1 VHQLGSVS
9 PSCIPGS
16 SDACI
21 LSSPTSCSSMLQDC
35 TSIVTVSADPLTAS
49 VHGSSFLPD
58 TGVDDELETAASAAN
73 DRWFQNRFNKFLV
86 HINHEP
92 FYSSIGMYSWEVLGT
107 DLLPRFFKC
116 LLKKDGS
123 RYPSGLINN
132 LLNACQR
139 LLRSYQRSRVPALLE
154 AGLPIL
160 SRLNIRTNPLF
171 SRTIDC
177 FEAAMRKSVKEQGNQ
192 PRRKVDIFTIEEEMR
207 ILSHPEHSIHL
218 STGLQKRWAYYCCS
232 EFIVRGQGE
241 LHKLEVGQFSEVL
254 LDNTATIRLVCF
266 DFVLSI
272 LSLPSFA
279 SCLC

>member
-92 FYSSIGMYSWEVLGT
+92 FYSSIGMYS
-107 DLLPRFFKC
+107 
-116 LLKKDGS
+116 
-123 RYPSGLINN
+123 
-132 LLNACQR
+132 
-139 LLRSYQRSRVPALLE
+139 
-154 AGLPIL
+154 
-160 SRLNIRTNPLF
+160 
-171 SRTIDC
+171 
-177 FEAAMRKSVKEQGNQ
+177 
-192 PRRKVDIFTIEEEMR
+192 
-207 ILSHPEHSIHL
+207 
-218 STGLQKRWAYYCCS
+218 
-232 EFIVRGQGE
+232 
-241 LHKLEVGQFSEVL
+241 
-254 LDNTATIRLVCF
+254 
-266 DFVLSI
+266 
-272 LSLPSFA
+272 
-279 SCLC
+279 